1 MQRAALPLRLTAGQF
16 LDLGFFRSARIIASG
31 FSALRFLRAVR
42 LDFLRSSLVNFDVF
56 AMIEMSSSDDEVG
69 SYSALY
75 DNLCCSFSGLAG
87 AVM

>member
-1 MQRAALPLRLTAGQF
+1 
-16 LDLGFFRSARIIASG
+16 
-31 FSALRFLRAVR
+31 
-42 LDFLRSSLVNFDVF
+42 
-56 AMIEMSSSDDEVG
+56 MIEMSSSDDEVG